1 MASITNSKHSEVNGD
16 CVYTQ
21 NKMESNKVTVVL
33 GAQWGDE
40 GKGKVV
46 DLLALNSDIVCRCQG
61 GNNAGHTVV
70 VNGKEFDFH
79 LLPSG
84 IINQKCTSV
93 IDSFITIDGYSSAD
107 RNLINY
113 YNSECCSNREF
124 NIQPCEIDD
133 VRKIINGIS
142 TNAAG
147 HDTLTIEMIR
157 MTLSV
162 TLPVITSMIN
172 VSISEG
178 IFPDC
183 WKVARITPLPKKDI
197 VNDFKD
203 LRAISILPVMSKI
216 IERIVCNQLT
226 KFIEKEN
233 ILPLVQS
240 GFRKGHGTATALA
253 QVTDDI
259 ISNSDEG
266 NGSLLVLLDFT
277 RAFDCIDVEMMVA
290 KLKYYGVSTNACK
303 WFQSYLMYRK
313 QYVIIQNGD
322 NSERSVD
329 RTLSRGCPQ
338 GSILSPLLFSIYTAD
353 LAKQIKNGKIHL
365 YADDTQIYY
374 PINTK
379 DPKCLELQVNN
390 DLEVINVW
398 AKRNALLLNL
408 SKTKL
413 MILGT
418 KTQCQ
423 KIKKHD
429 LKIGLGNI
437 QIARVDSARN
447 LGVLMDEELRYE
459 DHINLLVRNAF
470 YKLKVFYQFREH
482 LTEKARV
489 TLTESLVLSAFNY
502 CDTVYG
508 PRLYGKT
515 ERAIQRV
522 QNACARF
529 CFGIPRR
536 EHITPYLNKKGI
548 LKMKGRRELHLA
560 GLVFKII
567 RTGKPV
573 YLYEK
578 LSWAKDSHELN
589 TRSKAD
595 NKLTIP
601 KHRSTGNG
609 VVIHL
614 PGLFE
619 ELKKNESKGMGN
631 WQNRLIVSDR
641 AHLVFDIH
649 QQVDGLQEA
658 EKGKNSLGT
667 TKKGIGP
674 TYSSKATR
682 NGIRIGD
689 LLGDFQIFEE
699 KFRTLAA
706 TYKRMFPSLEVDIES
721 ELATYK
727 EYAEKVRPLVKDTVS
742 YLHKEIRSGRKV
754 LVEGANAAMLD
765 IDFGTYPYVTS
776 SNCSIGGVC
785 TGLGLPPSLI
795 GEVLGVV
802 KAYTTRVGDG
812 PFPTE
817 LHDEMGK
824 LLQERGHEVGV
835 TTRRVR
841 RCGWLDLVVVQYTA
855 LVNGYTSLCLTKLDI
870 LDNLEEIKVGV
881 AYKLNGKKIDYFP
894 SSMTELSAVEVEYVT
909 VPGWA
914 CSTEDVRELS
924 KLPANAKSY
933 VKLIEEYLQIP
944 VKYIGV
950 GQGRESIISV
960 A

>member
-16 CVYTQ
+16 CVYTP

-84 IINQKCTSV
+84 IINQECIS
-93 IDSFITIDGYSSAD
+93 
-107 RNLINY
+107 LI
-113 YNSECCSNREF
+113 
-124 NIQPCEIDD
+124 
-133 VRKIINGIS
+133 
-142 TNAAG
+142 
-147 HDTLTIEMIR
+147 
-157 MTLSV
+157 
-162 TLPVITSMIN
+162 
-172 VSISEG
+172 
-178 IFPDC
+178 
-183 WKVARITPLPKKDI
+183 
-197 VNDFKD
+197 
-203 LRAISILPVMSKI
+203 
-216 IERIVCNQLT
+216 
-226 KFIEKEN
+226 
-233 ILPLVQS
+233 
-240 GFRKGHGTATALA
+240 
-253 QVTDDI
+253 
-259 ISNSDEG
+259 
-266 NGSLLVLLDFT
+266 
-277 RAFDCIDVEMMVA
+277 
-290 KLKYYGVSTNACK
+290 
-303 WFQSYLMYRK
+303 
-313 QYVIIQNGD
+313 
-322 NSERSVD
+322 
-329 RTLSRGCPQ
+329 
-338 GSILSPLLFSIYTAD
+338 
-353 LAKQIKNGKIHL
+353 
-365 YADDTQIYY
+365 
-374 PINTK
+374 
-379 DPKCLELQVNN
+379 
-390 DLEVINVW
+390 
-398 AKRNALLLNL
+398 
-408 SKTKL
+408 
-413 MILGT
+413 
-418 KTQCQ
+418 
-423 KIKKHD
+423 
-429 LKIGLGNI
+429 
-437 QIARVDSARN
+437 
-447 LGVLMDEELRYE
+447 
-459 DHINLLVRNAF
+459 
-470 YKLKVFYQFREH
+470 
-482 LTEKARV
+482 
-489 TLTESLVLSAFNY
+489 
-502 CDTVYG
+502 
-508 PRLYGKT
+508 
-515 ERAIQRV
+515 
-522 QNACARF
+522 
-529 CFGIPRR
+529 
-536 EHITPYLNKKGI
+536 
-548 LKMKGRRELHLA
+548 
-560 GLVFKII
+560 
-567 RTGKPV
+567 
-573 YLYEK
+573 
-578 LSWAKDSHELN
+578 
-589 TRSKAD
+589 
-595 NKLTIP
+595 
-601 KHRSTGNG
+601 GNG

-619 ELKKNESKGMGN
+619 ELKKNESKGMEN
-631 WQNRLIVSDR
+631 WQNRLIISDR

-699 KFRTLAA
+699 KFRSLAA
-706 TYKRMFPSLEVDIES
+706 TYKRMFPSLEVDIEN
-721 ELATYK
+721 ELAKYK
-727 EYAEKVRPLVKDTVS
+727 EYAVKIRPLVRDTVS

-785 TGLGLPPSLI
+785 TGLGLPPRLI

-855 LVNGYTSLCLTKLDI
+855 SVNGYTSLCLTKLDI

-909 VPGWA
+909 LPGWA

-924 KLPANAKSY
+924 KLPPNAKAY
-933 VKLIEEYLQIP
+933 VKLIEDYLQIP

-950 GQGRESIISV
+950 GQGRESIINV